1 MPRPGQKDEISAAG
15 IPGTPRA
22 LPGEGKAVTG
32 ERQTAL
38 WLPGFQPPPAAQ
50 TDKYP
55 CPLTPPKLCD
65 GHRALPL
72 VVSSPAE
79 SVPVPCGHPSLAG
92 AVSRR
97 QDSIRGAQE
106 GGKGEQC

>member
-22 LPGEGKAVTG
+22 LPGE
-32 ERQTAL
+32 RQTPL

-92 AVSRR
+92 R